1 MTDLER
7 IGGEAALQR
16 VIRAFVERM
25 FADFIIGFR
34 FAHSDLE
41 RIVRFEAQHAARVL
55 GGRAR
60 YEGRPIAEV
69 HRPLKINRGQF
80 RRRLAILRTVAR
92 EHDVDGEVLERWI
105 AREALLE
112 PVVTDGTDC
121 VA

>member
-7 IGGEAALQR
+7 MGGEQQLAP

-25 FADFIIGFR
+25 FDDFIIGFR

-41 RIVRFEAQHAARVL
+41 RIVRFETQHAARVL
-55 GGRAR
+55 GGKGR
-60 YEGRPIAEV
+60 YEGRPIAQV

-92 EHDVDGEVLERWI
+92 EHGVSDDILERWLQH
-105 AREALLE
+105 EGLLE

-121 VA
+121 LA